1 MLIVSNVKK
10 NYGDFTAVKNL
21 SFAIKPGEVF
31 GLLGTNGAGKTTT
44 FKMIMGLLEPTEGEI
59 TLDGRPIIYDDV
71 DKIGY
76 MIEERS
82 LLPRLTVKELIIH
95 YASLKSIP
103 EPVIIERM
111 KYWLER
117 FNIPDYEEKKINTLS
132 KGNQQK
138 IQFITAIINNPQLLI
153 LDEPFSG
160 LDPLN
165 TLKFVEVIRDFQKKG
180 SMIIFSTHQIDHV
193 ESFCENLIVLEKG
206 EVVLEGEIH
215 EIKKDYK
222 KHSILIVA
230 DGLNEEK
237 LRSIEG
243 VYDVIIDANQWI
255 VKIEDEAYA
264 NEVFKYVKTLK
275 NIMKFDVEQ
284 ARLSEIFID
293 KVGDAYEQV

>member
-1 MLIVSNVKK
+1 MLVVKNVKK
-10 NYGDFTAVKNL
+10 NYGDFTAVNNL
-21 SFAIKPGEVF
+21 SFTIKPGEVF

-44 FKMIMGLLEPTEGEI
+44 FKMIMGLLEPTEGSI
-59 TLDGRPIIYDDV
+59 TLDGKEITYDDV

-103 EPVIIERM
+103 EDIIIERM

-138 IQFITAIINNPQLLI
+138 IQFITSIINNPQLLI

-206 EVVLEGEIH
+206 EVVLEGQIS

-230 DGLNEEK
+230 DGLKEEK
-237 LRSIEG
+237 LRAIEG
-243 VYDVIIDANQWI
+243 VYDVLIDANQWI
-255 VKIEDEAYA
+255 VKIEDESYA

-284 ARLSEIFID
+284 AKLSEIFID

>member
-21 SFAIKPGEVF
+21 SFTIKPGEVF

-59 TLDGRPIIYDDV
+59 TFDGKPITYDDV

-95 YASLKSIP
+95 YASLKSIS

-117 FNIPDYEEKKINTLS
+117 FNIPDYEDKKINTLS

-138 IQFITAIINNPQLLI
+138 IQFITSIINNPQLLI
-153 LDEPFSG
+153 LDEPFAG

-206 EVVLEGEIH
+206 EVVLDGEIN

-222 KHSILIVA
+222 KHSILIIA

-243 VYDVIIDANQWI
+243 VYDVIVDANQWI
-255 VKIEDEAYA
+255 VKIEDESYA
-264 NEVFKYVKTLK
+264 NDVFKYVKTLK